1 MIDVHADQCLVRACG
16 LWRRFGSETALA
28 GVDLEVHAG
37 EVVALVGLNGAGK
50 STLMRVLL
58 AMVRPDAGSVTVL
71 GCEPSRAGT
80 AVWGRVGHLIETPAR
95 YGELTVQESLY
106 GAARLHGLGRG
117 AARPAAEAMI
127 EQLQL
132 THWRSRPTRALS
144 WGNRQRVGIGMALV
158 HSPTVLVLD
167 EPANGLDPVG
177 IVRVRELITASAV
190 ERGAAV
196 LVSSHHLDEVARMA
210 DRVVLLHRGR
220 NLGHL
225 NPRGS
230 DVEHAFF
237 ERVLAAD
244 REASTGTGREPD
256 ATDMDGSPG

>member
-1 MIDVHADQCLVRACG
+1 MDVGADRCLVRARG

-28 GVDLEVHAG
+28 GVDLDVRAG

-50 STLMRVLL
+50 STLMRVVLG
-58 AMVRPDAGSVTVL
+58 MVRPDAGSVTVL

-80 AVWGRVGHLIETPAR
+80 GVWCRVGHLIETPAR

-106 GAARLHGLGRG
+106 CAARLHGLGRG
-117 AARPAAEAMI
+117 VARPAAEAMI
-127 EQLQL
+127 DQLEL

-167 EPANGLDPVG
+167 EPANGLDPLG

-220 NLGHL
+220 DLGRL
-225 NPRGS
+225 DPRGS

-244 REASTGTGREPD
+244 RGAGDGPINAPVTAD
-256 ATDMDGSPG
+256 TDGGPR